1 MTRSGDWFWLFILLK
16 LGQNMRDH
24 ETFILAKATCM
35 ASALHHSKSFY
46 SVFFLYE
53 GRGHLII
60 LRFFQNFSR
69 ILSSL
74 ALRFSYF
81 YIQCYDLYK
90 KKKTWDP
97 WHSVKKKTRKTK
109 EIHVLQTCR
118 SSHTKLSSQFSMS
131 LQTQDVGH
139 RTRVFIL

>member
-1 MTRSGDWFWLFILLK
+1 
-16 LGQNMRDH
+16 MRDH

-35 ASALHHSKSFY
+35 ASALRQAKKKKKFTEF
-46 SVFFLYE
+46 FFLYE

-81 YIQCYDLYK
+81 NIQCYDLYK
-90 KKKTWDP
+90 KKT
-97 WHSVKKKTRKTK
+97 
-109 EIHVLQTCR
+109 
-118 SSHTKLSSQFSMS
+118 
-131 LQTQDVGH
+131 
-139 RTRVFIL
+139 